1 MPNLAKD
8 VTFDLIVSEGMS
20 NPQYKQAINAMY
32 LDMYKMQIIDKEQL
46 LKFGDF
52 PNGDAILQDIQL
64 KADEI
69 NKQQEQAE
77 RDAMPMQ

>member
-1 MPNLAKD
+1 
-8 VTFDLIVSEGMS
+8 MS

-32 LDMYKMQIIDKEQL
+32 LDMYKNQIIDREQL